1 MAKYGHVREGGKVG
15 RSDATPTNFFSVDSN
30 NLKSMS
36 FKFGNDIFITFEMPG
51 VAYSMSFDK
60 IHISLQF
67 RPSVIRSPW
76 LSLLQPETGQVM
88 PSPLSTPPPPRTFK
102 PSYGPGEAT
111 TALHHACFIVVT
123 IATIPKSLA

>member
-67 RPSVIRSPW
+67 RPSVIRGPW
-76 LSLLQPETGQVM
+76 LNEVEVCELNNNAALQTGRCTDGLET
-88 PSPLSTPPPPRTFK
+88 
-102 PSYGPGEAT
+102 
-111 TALHHACFIVVT
+111 
-123 IATIPKSLA
+123 

>member
-51 VAYSMSFDK
+51 VALYSMSFDK
-60 IHISLQF
+60 INISLQF
-67 RPSVIRSPW
+67 RPSVNS
-76 LSLLQPETGQVM
+76 
-88 PSPLSTPPPPRTFK
+88 
-102 PSYGPGEAT
+102 
-111 TALHHACFIVVT
+111 
-123 IATIPKSLA
+123 

>member
-67 RPSVIRSPW
+67 RPSVIRGPC
-76 LSLLQPETGQVM
+76 L
-88 PSPLSTPPPPRTFK
+88 K
-102 PSYGPGEAT
+102 PSKVVCTNKSNAT
-111 TALHHACFIVVT
+111 KLNYLHHISYALFSSITEFTLIFTRVT
-123 IATIPKSLA
+123 DEK

>member
-1 MAKYGHVREGGKVG
+1 M
-15 RSDATPTNFFSVDSN
+15 PLPPILFSVDSN

-67 RPSVIRSPW
+67 RPSVIRGPW
-76 LSLLQPETGQVM
+76 IVHGH
-88 PSPLSTPPPPRTFK
+88 
-102 PSYGPGEAT
+102 
-111 TALHHACFIVVT
+111 LHTEQLCRHCFSD
-123 IATIPKSLA
+123 K

>member
-67 RPSVIRSPW
+67 RPSVIRGPCITSQKLY
-76 LSLLQPETGQVM
+76 LSLPLKLSLYFKLYDFQKSTVEEKIGQ
-88 PSPLSTPPPPRTFK
+88 S
-102 PSYGPGEAT
+102 
-111 TALHHACFIVVT
+111 
-123 IATIPKSLA
+123 

>member
-36 FKFGNDIFITFEMPG
+36 FKFGNDIFVTFEMLG

-67 RPSVIRSPW
+67 RPSEDSISSST
-76 LSLLQPETGQVM
+76 LIINGLQHV
-88 PSPLSTPPPPRTFK
+88 
-102 PSYGPGEAT
+102 
-111 TALHHACFIVVT
+111 LHE
-123 IATIPKSLA
+123 